1 MQGVLPDADFLLVH
15 AGQLITIPGGP
26 AARRGADARLLGVVT
41 DGAAACRGGRI
52 VWTGSTDELRYAIT
66 ASPGAVTL
74 DAGGMLV
81 MPGFVDPHTHPVF
94 AGTREAEYAMRAE
107 GRSYLEIAG
116 AGGGIAS
123 TMRSTR
129 SADRKTLAA
138 ALDLHLAD
146 MLRFGTTTL
155 EAKSGY
161 SLDLEGEIAA
171 LELLREASRSSPQTI
186 VPTFMGPHAVPP
198 EYEGRPDDYI
208 SFVISEVLPV
218 VAGRRLADFADVFCE
233 HGAFDAAQSE
243 RFLRA
248 ASDAGLGLR
257 IHADE
262 FTACGGAE
270 LAARIGAGS
279 ADHLLAAADAGV
291 AALAAS
297 GTTAILLPGTA
308 FNLGLAFPDGRRF
321 LDAGASVALATD
333 FNPGSCY
340 CPSMPFIIST
350 AVSRCGFTVEEA
362 LVASTANAASSLG
375 LGGVKGTLAPGAD
388 ADFTVWD
395 LDDYRGIP
403 YHLAAP
409 DILSVHTASK
419 PAWSRADGRL
429 GSR

>member
-1 MQGVLPDADFLLVH
+1 MPDADFLLVH
-15 AGQLITIPGGP
+15 AGQLITVPGGP
-26 AARRGADARLLGVVT
+26 SARRGAAARSLGIVP
-41 DGAAACRGGRI
+41 DGAMACHGGRV
-52 VWTGSTDELRYAIT
+52 VWTGPTDDLPGAVTEP
-66 ASPGAVTL
+66 PGAVTL
-74 DAGGMLV
+74 DVRGGLV
-81 MPGFVDPHTHPVF
+81 TPGFVDPHTHPVF

-107 GRSYLEIAG
+107 GRSYLEIAS

-129 SADRKTLAA
+129 SAGRDALAA
-138 ALDLHLAD
+138 ALDGHLAD

-171 LELLREASRSSPQTI
+171 LVLLREASLTSPQTI

-198 EYEGRPDDYI
+198 EFEGRPDDYI
-208 SFVISEVLPV
+208 SFVIGRVLPA
-218 VAGRRLADFADVFCE
+218 VAAGKLAVFADVFCE
-233 HGAFDAAQSE
+233 RGAFDAAQSE

-262 FTACGGAE
+262 FTACGGSE
-270 LAARIGAGS
+270 LAVRMGASS
-279 ADHLLAAADAGV
+279 ADHLLAAPDAGV
-291 AALAAS
+291 AALASSDTIAV
-297 GTTAILLPGTA
+297 LLPGTA
-308 FNLGLAFPDGRRF
+308 FNLGLQFPDGRRF
-321 LDAGASVALATD
+321 LDAGAAVALATD

-340 CPSMPFIIST
+340 CPSMPFIVST
-350 AVSRCGFTVEEA
+350 AASRCGFTVEEA
-362 LVASTANAASSLG
+362 LVASTANAAASVG
-375 LGGVKGTLAPGAD
+375 LGGLKGTLSPGAD
-388 ADFTVWD
+388 ADFIVWD

-409 DILSVHTASK
+409 DILSVHTSSR
-419 PAWSRADGRL
+419 PAWTMADGRL

>member
-1 MQGVLPDADFLLVH
+1 MLPDADFLLVH
-15 AGQLITIPGGP
+15 AGQLITVPGGP
-26 AARRGADARLLGVVT
+26 AARRGADARLLGIVT

-52 VWTGSTDELRYAIT
+52 VWTGPTDGLSSAVT

-129 SADRKTLAA
+129 SAGRETLAA
-138 ALDLHLAD
+138 ALDRHLAD

-208 SFVISEVLPV
+208 SFLISEVLPV
-218 VAGRRLADFADVFCE
+218 VAGRGLADFADIFCE

-243 RFLRA
+243 RFLGA

-279 ADHLLAAADAGV
+279 ADHLLAATDAGV

-321 LDAGASVALATD
+321 LDAGAAVALATD

-340 CPSMPFIIST
+340 CPSMPFVIST

-362 LVASTANAASSLG
+362 LVASTANAAASLG
-375 LGGVKGTLAPGAD
+375 IGGVKGTLAPGAD
-388 ADFTVWD
+388 ADFTIWD

-409 DILSVHTASK
+409 DILSVHTSSK

>member
-1 MQGVLPDADFLLVH
+1 MPDADFLLVH
-15 AGQLITIPGGP
+15 AGQLITAPGGP
-26 AARRGADARLLGVVT
+26 AARRGSDARRLGIVR
-41 DGAAACRGGRI
+41 DGAVACHDGRVI
-52 VWTGSTDELRYAIT
+52 WTGPTDDLT
-66 ASPGAVTL
+66 GSVCASPDAVTL
-74 DAGGMLV
+74 DAGGSLV
-81 MPGFVDPHTHPVF
+81 IPGFVDPHTHPVF

-107 GRSYLEIAG
+107 GRSYLEIAA

-129 SADRKTLAA
+129 SADREVLAA
-138 ALDLHLAD
+138 ALDTHLAD

-161 SLDLEGEIAA
+161 SLDLDGEIAA
-171 LELLREASRSSPQTI
+171 LELLREASLSSPQTI
-186 VPTFMGPHAVPP
+186 VPTFMGPHAIPP
-198 EYEGRPDDYI
+198 EFDGRPDDYI
-208 SFVISEVLPV
+208 SFLISEVLPV
-218 VAGRRLADFADVFCE
+218 VSGRRLAAFADVFCE

-243 RFLRA
+243 RFLGA
-248 ASDAGLGLR
+248 ASEAGLGLR

-270 LAARIGAGS
+270 LAARMGASS

-291 AALAAS
+291 AALASS

-321 LDAGASVALATD
+321 LDAGAAVALATD

-340 CPSMPFIIST
+340 CPSIPFIIST

-362 LVASTANAASSLG
+362 LVASTANAASSVG

-388 ADFTVWD
+388 ADFTIWD

-409 DILSVHTASK
+409 DILSVYTASR
-419 PAWSRADGRL
+419 PAWTRADGRL